1 MCVTAS
7 VFAAQAWLRL
17 MLHTCMSVLS
27 LNLDIHVP
35 TPPRLF
41 FVRFV
46 DGSFRAKKKHLSLGE
61 DRPTGKA

>member
-1 MCVTAS
+1 
-7 VFAAQAWLRL
+7 
-17 MLHTCMSVLS
+17 MSVLS